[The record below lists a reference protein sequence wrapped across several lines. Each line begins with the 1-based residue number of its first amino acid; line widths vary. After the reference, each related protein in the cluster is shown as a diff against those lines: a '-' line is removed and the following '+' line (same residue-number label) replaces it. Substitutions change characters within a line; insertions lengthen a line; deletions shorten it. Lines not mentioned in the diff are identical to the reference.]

1 LPVLFTSKSVGVSFS
16 DHRSSKNIHQEDV
29 MRIVSKLLFLLSLTI
44 IAACSQS
51 SVGTLEIKVTGLP
64 NGTNPN
70 ITVTGSGGFNQAVA
84 LSGTTTISDLPVGAY
99 TVVAKNATVSG
110 TTYAST
116 VTGSPANVSGGA
128 TSSVSVVYGA
138 LRTITGKV
146 VNGAGQPLTATSLSG
161 AILNV
166 QLLGSTTKLAPDA
179 TGNFTMPDV
188 PATYSLAVLISSQFG
203 KSATVYQDLTRA
215 DPTLTILQGQ
225 FGGSSS
231 PAPTSSASVEG
242 KITGGSGFNANSSV
256 TTSLLLALPKAVS
269 LFFSGGISFVDP
281 VTGGYSTGTSWLGNS
296 SVAATLNALQFSTD
310 INGKITAYSGYGQ
323 QAVTLTPQ
331 GPISV
336 PDVGQP
342 IPIPTTIKQD
352 VALAAISAGNVN
364 GVITWPTAVTDSQ
377 YATLTTLLFPGSNQS
392 KLDLFKANGAT
403 PNLTTAPA
411 GYEQLVPLITGAKF
425 IQMASIN
432 EKSNGGFLGALAK
445 SAVWKLVTPGI
456 ASNLVVPAPIGLT
469 TPANG
474 ANQISRNASF
484 SWSTYSGGVHI
495 LSIAGPVQTQSQ
507 NQVQVV
513 TTKSSTTIPDLG
525 TDFAWVKDS
534 NYGWRVEAVGPYSSI
549 DAATDTSGLIL
560 PLSNGG
566 SGPPVLSDASYAGS
580 AVRLFTTAP

>member
-1 LPVLFTSKSVGVSFS
+1 MF
-16 DHRSSKNIHQEDV
+16 HQEDV
-29 MRIVSKLLFLLSLTI
+29 MRIVFKSLFLLSLAI
-44 IAACSQS
+44 ISACSQS
-51 SVGTLEIKVTGLP
+51 SVGTLEVKISGLP
-64 NGTNPN
+64 SGTNAS
-70 ITVTGSGGFNQAVA
+70 VTATASGGFSQVLTATKTLA
-84 LSGTTTISDLPVGAY
+84 DLTPGSYA
-99 TVVAKNATVSG
+99 VVAANVTAGGKNYGA
-110 TTYAST
+110 T
-116 VTGSPANVSGGA
+116 VTGSPATVTAG
-128 TSSVSVVYGA
+128 TSSSVNVVYGP

-166 QLLGSTTKLAPDA
+166 QLLGSATKIAPDA
-179 TGNFTMPDV
+179 TGNFTLTDV

-231 PAPTSSASVEG
+231 PAPTSSASLEG

-281 VTGGYSTGTSWLGNS
+281 ATGGYSTGTSWLGNGP
-296 SVAATLNALQFSTD
+296 VAATINALQFSTD

-336 PDVGQP
+336 DPGQP
-342 IPIPTTIKQD
+342 IPTPTTIKQD
-352 VALAAISAGNVN
+352 VALGAINAGNVN
-364 GVITWPTAVTDSQ
+364 GTIAWPTGVTEPQ
-377 YATLTTLLFPGSNQS
+377 YVTLTTLLFPGSNQS
-392 KLDLFKANGAT
+392 KLDLFKPNGT
-403 PNLTTAPA
+403 VPSLTTAPA
-411 GYEQLVPLITGAKF
+411 GYDQLVPQITGAKF
-425 IQMASIN
+425 IQMVAIH
-432 EKSNGGFLGALAK
+432 EKSNGGVLGALVK

-456 ASNLVVPAPIGLT
+456 ASNLAVPAPIGLA
-469 TPANG
+469 TPVNG
-474 ANQISRNASF
+474 ANQISRNTSF

-495 LSIAGPVQTQSQ
+495 LSVAGPAQSQ
-507 NQVQVV
+507 NQTQVQVI
-513 TTKSSTTIPDLG
+513 TSKSSTTVPDLG
-525 TDFAWVKDS
+525 ADFAWSKDS
-534 NYGWRVEAVGPYSSI
+534 NYSWRAEAVGPYSSI
-549 DAATDTSGLIL
+549 DAATDAGGLIL

>member
-1 LPVLFTSKSVGVSFS
+1 
-16 DHRSSKNIHQEDV
+16 
-29 MRIVSKLLFLLSLTI
+29 MRIVLKFLFLLSLAI
-44 IAACSQS
+44 VSACSQS
-51 SVGTLEIKVTGLP
+51 SVGNLEVKVSGLP
-64 NGTNPN
+64 TGTNPN
-70 ITVTGSGGFNQAVA
+70 VTVTSPGGFNQAVT
-84 LSGTTTISDLPVGAY
+84 LSGSTVISDLPVGAY
-99 TVVAKNATVSG
+99 TVAAKNVTAGSS
-110 TTYAST
+110 TYAGI
-116 VTGSPANVSGGA
+116 VTGSPANVTGGA
-128 TSSVSVVYGA
+128 TSSVGVVYGA

-166 QLLGSTTKLAPDA
+166 QLLGGTTKIAPDA
-179 TGNFTMPDV
+179 TGNFTLTDV

-231 PAPTSSASVEG
+231 PAPTSSASLEG
-242 KITGGSGFNANSSV
+242 KITGGSGFNATSSV

-281 VTGGYSTGTSWLGNS
+281 ATGGYSTGTSWLGNGP
-296 SVAATLNALQFSTD
+296 VAATINALQFSTD

-336 PDVGQP
+336 DPGQP

-352 VALAAISAGNVN
+352 VALGTISAGNVN
-364 GVITWPTAVTDSQ
+364 GTIAWPTTMTDPQ
-377 YATLTTLLFPGSNQS
+377 YTMLTTLLFPGSNQS
-392 KLDLFKANGAT
+392 KLDLFKPNGTA
-403 PNLTTAPA
+403 PSLTTAPV
-411 GYEQLVPLITGAKF
+411 GYDQLVPQITGAKF
-425 IQMASIN
+425 IQMVAIH
-432 EKSNGGFLGALAK
+432 EKSNGGVLGTLVK
-445 SAVWKLVTPGI
+445 SIVWKMVTPGT
-456 ASNLVVPAPIGLT
+456 ASNLVVPAPIGLA
-469 TPANG
+469 TPVNG

-484 SWSTYSGGVHI
+484 SWSTYSGGIHI
-495 LSIAGPVQTQSQ
+495 LSVAGPAQSQ
-507 NQVQVV
+507 NQTQIQVI
-513 TTKSSTTIPDLG
+513 TSKSSTTVPDLG
-525 TDFAWVKDS
+525 TDFAWSKDS
-534 NYGWRVEAVGPYSSI
+534 NYGWRAEAVGPYSSI
-549 DAATDTSGLIL
+549 DAATDAGGLIL